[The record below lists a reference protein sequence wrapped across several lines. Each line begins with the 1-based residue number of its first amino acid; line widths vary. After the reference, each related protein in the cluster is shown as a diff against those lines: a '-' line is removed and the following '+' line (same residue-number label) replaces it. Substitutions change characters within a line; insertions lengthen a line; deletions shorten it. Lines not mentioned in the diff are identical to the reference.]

1 MRFPSMLMAVSTTL
15 LFGSARAALA
25 EQVKVE
31 VTTAD
36 SHAVWYTDPVWL
48 GLGAVAVLIVIVLA
62 IMASRSGQGK
72 TTTTVIR

>member
-1 MRFPSMLMAVSTTL
+1 MLFANL
-15 LFGSARAALA
+15 LQSPM
-25 EQVKVE
+25 KVE

-48 GLGAVAVLIVIVLA
+48 GLGAVVVLIIIVLA
-62 IMASRSGQGK
+62 IAASRNTK

>member
-1 MRFPSMLMAVSTTL
+1 MRFPRTLIGLGTTL
-15 LFGSARAALA
+15 LLASARAALA

-36 SHAVWYTDPVWL
+36 SHTVWYTDPVWL
-48 GLGAVAVLIVIVLA
+48 GLGAVVLLIVMVLA
-62 IMASRSGQGK
+62 VMASRNREGK

>member
-1 MRFPSMLMAVSTTL
+1 MRFPRILMALSTTL
-15 LFGSARAALA
+15 LLGSTRAALA

-36 SHAVWYTDPVWL
+36 SHTVWYTDPVWL
-48 GLGAVAVLIVIVLA
+48 GLGAVVVLVVIVLA
-62 IMASRSGQGK
+62 IMASRRGEGK